1 MFRRFSYIL
10 PVFCLA
16 FLAMPSFVSAEA
28 VDIDTL
34 MVVKTIKEA
43 PVEAVTTT
51 DQSDI
56 KDIIKTPNEWQVK
69 EMTDKEK
76 EAEKQKLTKNLNY
89 LLIEAYKGKVDRI
102 FGNLAENIK
111 RYPPE
116 VQLRILQQVGDSVGA
131 KIEVID
137 EKWNA
142 ISTNRKE
149 ILIQVLTYIH
159 SLVQEKIAKVNGE
172 K

>member
-1 MFRRFSYIL
+1 
-10 PVFCLA
+10 
-16 FLAMPSFVSAEA
+16 
-28 VDIDTL
+28 
-34 MVVKTIKEA
+34 
-43 PVEAVTTT
+43 
-51 DQSDI
+51 
-56 KDIIKTPNEWQVK
+56 
-69 EMTDKEK
+69 MTDKEK

-137 EKWNA
+137 EK
-142 ISTNRKE
+142 
-149 ILIQVLTYIH
+149 
-159 SLVQEKIAKVNGE
+159 
-172 K
+172 